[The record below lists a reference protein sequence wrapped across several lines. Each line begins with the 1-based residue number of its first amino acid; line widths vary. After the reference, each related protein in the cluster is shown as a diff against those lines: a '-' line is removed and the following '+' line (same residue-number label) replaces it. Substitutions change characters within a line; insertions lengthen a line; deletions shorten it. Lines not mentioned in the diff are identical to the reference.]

1 MDKCPNCNREI
12 KSSMMSKVQ
21 LLDEKKIGVINLYNE
36 VQKNAYCN
44 KCGNSLFEEAK
55 EKWVKE
61 RQRLYKEIRDNLNI
75 VPAVS
80 THSPLNWD
88 YDIID
93 IVTGQATM
101 GTGFFT
107 EWNSGWADIWGT
119 DSKFHND
126 KIKKAEKLSFDQVK
140 KQALDLGGNALIAT
154 DIDYAEVGGV
164 KGMIMVCITGTAIR
178 LKNFEILGQERQKNF
193 EKLSEKYSRMV
204 KISQYK

>member
-1 MDKCPNCNREI
+1 MDKCPNCSREI
-12 KSSMMSKVQ
+12 KSSMISKVQ
-21 LLDEKKIGVINLYNE
+21 LLDKKKIGVINLYNDFD
-36 VQKNAYCN
+36 KKAYCN
-44 KCGNSLFEEAK
+44 KCGDPLFEEA
-55 EKWVKE
+55 ERKWFNE
-61 RQRLYKEIRDNLNI
+61 RERLYHKIRDNLNI

-88 YDIID
+88 YEIID

-119 DSKFHND
+119 ESKYHND

-140 KQALDLGGNALIAT
+140 KQTLDLGGNAIIAT

-164 KGMIMVCITGTAIR
+164 KAMVMVCITGTAIR
-178 LKNFEILGQERQKNF
+178 LKNFEILGQERLKDF
-193 EKLSEKYSRMV
+193 EELAKQYTRMV
-204 KISQYK
+204 EISKFK